1 MVVNIKNDLSMKEL
15 NRTDKLTIAVLLM
28 VIIFIIGLVT
38 VKKPA
43 IKFSLSAEET
53 STLIADPEVL
63 EYITIT
69 REGMA
74 SVDENPVIIDLRG
87 PFEFQKSTL
96 ENAIN
101 IPIQDLLLEKNL
113 KKITM
118 LGDDASSVILYG
130 TNPLQTN
137 GAWML
142 LKQLGVKN
150 LKIYTGTQKRLIEEA
165 QYDFRAVIEEMG
177 TPVFQETVVQKEPVI
192 TIKRQKKTKA
202 EGGC

>member
-1 MVVNIKNDLSMKEL
+1 MKEL

-28 VIIFIIGLVT
+28 VIIFVIGLLT

-74 SVDENPVIIDLRG
+74 AGDENPVIIDLRG

-118 LGDDASSVILYG
+118 FGDDASSVILYG

-165 QYDFRAVIEEMG
+165 QYDFRAVIDEMG

>member
-1 MVVNIKNDLSMKEL
+1 MKEL